1 MRVLAFDTLDTVE
14 TDSPGRTM
22 ETTQLLTRFGLAA
35 VIGIFVGLQRE
46 VARQESKAEIFA
58 GARTF
63 ALIAVVG
70 CTAALL
76 AELLGTPWAFVSLAV
91 VVCGLI
97 AISYAIT
104 AWRGDIGLTSEVAAV
119 AVFLIG
125 ALCYLGQLEGAAAL
139 GVGTAVLLSLKVE
152 LRRLVGRLT
161 EQDVVATLK
170 FAVITA
176 IVLPVLPN
184 RTFGPPPLDVLN
196 PQNVWLMVVFISA
209 ISFIGYLAIKLVG
222 PRRGIGLTGL
232 LGGLVSS
239 TAVTLSFTQRS
250 RGEPN
255 LARAF
260 ALAITVAWAM
270 MFARVLIEAAV
281 LSPRLLSSLWL
292 PMAGAGVL
300 GLAYCGY
307 LVFATRQE
315 TSDSEIR
322 LKAPFELGPALQ
334 FAVAYA
340 VILVVSRGAQML
352 LGDTGV
358 YLSAALSG
366 IADVDAITLSLARM
380 TTAETVDAGVAS
392 RAIVV
397 AAMVNTAVKGGLV
410 LGLGAAA
417 LRRSMIPALGL
428 MLLGGLGLA
437 FFA

>member
-1 MRVLAFDTLDTVE
+1 VHEEQGGSV
-14 TDSPGRTM
+14 S
-22 ETTQLLTRFGLAA
+22 TTQLLIRFGLAA

-63 ALIAVVG
+63 ALIALVG

-76 AELLGTPWAFVSLAV
+76 AGLLGTPWAFLAIALV
-91 VVCGLI
+91 VGGLI
-97 AISYAIT
+97 AVSYAIT
-104 AWRGDIGLTSEVAAV
+104 AWRGDIGLTSEMAAL
-119 AVFLIG
+119 AVFLTG
-125 ALCYLGQLEGAAAL
+125 ALCYFGQLEVAAAL
-139 GVGTAVLLSLKVE
+139 GVGTAVLLSLKVG
-152 LRRLVGRLT
+152 LRRLVGSLT

-176 IVLPVLPN
+176 IVLPLLPN

-209 ISFIGYLAIKLVG
+209 ISFVGYLAIKLVG

-250 RGEPN
+250 RGQPE

-281 LSPRLLSSLWL
+281 LNPQLLSSLWL
-292 PMAGAGVL
+292 PMVAAGVL

-315 TSDSEIR
+315 AGDSDISF
-322 LKAPFELGPALQ
+322 KAPFELGPALQ

-340 VILVVSRGAQML
+340 VILVISRGAQML
-352 LGDTGV
+352 FGDAGV

-380 TTAETVDAGVAS
+380 TTAGTVEVGIAS
-392 RAIVV
+392 QAIVV

-410 LGLGAAA
+410 IALGSAT
-417 LRRSMIPALGL
+417 LRRSMIPALAL

-437 FFA
+437 FIV